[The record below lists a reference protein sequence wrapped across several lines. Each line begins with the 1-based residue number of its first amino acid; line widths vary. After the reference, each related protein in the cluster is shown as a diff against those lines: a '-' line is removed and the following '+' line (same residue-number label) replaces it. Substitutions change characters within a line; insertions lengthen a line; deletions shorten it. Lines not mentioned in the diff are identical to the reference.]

1 MAAEQAS
8 VVVPTETKPRWLRTV
23 WELWRTDLTVRDNP
37 FSVRDLRSRVRG
49 FRFPVLL
56 LVYHGAILLVGL
68 IGVATYTGM
77 AMQSGVAAG
86 RFIFPFLAY
95 VQMVLAPMVCGTL
108 TASAMTIEREKQT
121 LDLLTVSTMRGL
133 QVALGKFAIPW
144 ALTLLVGLTSL
155 PYLLLCVA
163 AGGVSFSDILIF
175 SLGLTVFTALVGAF
189 GLVISCA
196 SRSSAAAVVQT
207 VIVYG
212 LGLLLSSVA
221 TAALVSMVAFSG
233 YRHGGAAAGPQ
244 WVSLCLGLTPLT
256 WVTALVAPEL
266 GATAPGVLQ
275 VPYWLP
281 GVALW
286 TPVIAYMLCVAGCR
300 AGTAPRR
307 HLITRRVLGEIVW
320 VLTSI
325 VIVST
330 LLATFGTRPASAG
343 GLFSVFRRSSAEID
357 VLIVGSALIT
367 LFTCCGALASSMGD
381 SDWFLA
387 RPLRRLVQSGVLL
400 PRPLSPE
407 PEHGLSLGL
416 TSWFLGIG
424 VLLISLRLTH
434 LSLVPMGWDL
444 ALTVLL
450 PQIGCVIF
458 AAFVGLRATV
468 RLPYKPK
475 ERRLMGTLYFL
486 PLIVWPLVVG
496 VGAAIASNSLRF
508 GTTGNTVW
516 RIGCFL
522 QALSPLSYPT
532 LAGLTS
538 LQGTSQS
545 LWTDVGGIE
554 IHPAHVAAA
563 VSVLLPLLAIGLFIR
578 EARAWQRY
586 CDEWWNSQPRSGVS

>member
-1 MAAEQAS
+1 VAAEQVSAMA
-8 VVVPTETKPRWLRTV
+8 PTETKPRWLRTV

-68 IGVATYTGM
+68 IGVATYSGM
-77 AMQSGVAAG
+77 AMQSGIAAG

-108 TASAMTIEREKQT
+108 TASAMTIERERQT

-175 SLGLTVFTALVGAF
+175 SVGLAVFTALVGAF

-207 VIVYG
+207 VVVYG

-221 TAALVSMVAFSG
+221 TAAVVSIAAMSA
-233 YRHGGAAAGPQ
+233 YRPGAAGPQ
-244 WVSLCLGLTPLT
+244 WTSMCLGLTPLT

-266 GATAPGVLQ
+266 GATAPGVPQ

-281 GVALW
+281 GLVLW
-286 TPVIAYMLCVAGCR
+286 APVIAYMLCVAGCR

-307 HLITRRVLGEIVW
+307 HLITRRVLGTTVW
-320 VLTSI
+320 VLI
-325 VIVST
+325 CVVIVST
-330 LLATFGTRPASAG
+330 LLAIFSARPASAP
-343 GLFSVFRRSSAEID
+343 GLFSIMRKGSSEID
-357 VLIVGSALIT
+357 ALIIGSALIT
-367 LFTCCGALASSMGD
+367 LFSCCGALASSMGD

-387 RPLRRLVQSGVLL
+387 GPLRRLVRSGILV

-407 PEHGLSLGL
+407 PEQGLALGL

-424 VLLISLRLTH
+424 VLLIALRLTH
-434 LSLVPMGWDL
+434 LSLVPMGWNL
-444 ALTVLL
+444 ALLVLL
-450 PQIGCVIF
+450 PQLGCVIF

-486 PLIVWPLVVG
+486 PLIVWPLVVC
-496 VGAAIASNSLRF
+496 VGAAIAANSLRL
-508 GTTGNTVW
+508 GTSGTAVW

-522 QALSPLSYPT
+522 QALSPLTYPT

-538 LQGTSQS
+538 VQGASQS
-545 LWTDVGGIE
+545 LWAEVGGIS
-554 IHPAHVAAA
+554 IHPAHLAAA
-563 VSVLLPLLAIGLFIR
+563 SSLLLPLIAIALFIR